1 LFYIFSFYL
10 FVSLLT
16 NFLQKRVVTGDYTVS
31 RVLGRISKR
40 NDAADYYYTA
50 VVVGKDLIKYE

>member
-1 LFYIFSFYL
+1 M
-10 FVSLLT
+10 SLLT